1 MFRQPLK
8 AVDAPDAFRYSVPR
22 PEGKTGWVRHGT
34 PPRSESNVMDNFWTS
49 IRHIVDTLSA
59 GAIIG
64 ALIGVLPAIAAAGA
78 FVWYLIQIYESRT
91 VQHWLANRKMVQRAR
106 KLAKLRAQEK
116 MVLAQIEALAT
127 VKTAERAA
135 RAKVAD
141 AATEAAKEVIQAE
154 TQIKEDTAN
163 SNS

>member
-1 MFRQPLK
+1 MMDQYWNALK
-8 AVDAPDAFRYSVPR
+8 HV
-22 PEGKTGWVRHGT
+22 
-34 PPRSESNVMDNFWTS
+34 
-49 IRHIVDTLSA
+49 VDTLSV

-64 ALIGVLPAIAAAGA
+64 ALIGVLPAVAAAGA
-78 FVWYLIQIYESRT
+78 FIWYLIQIYESRT
-91 VQHWLANRKMVQRAR
+91 CQHWLANRRMIQRAR

-141 AATEAAKEVIQAE
+141 AAVEAAKEVAHTETLIQ
-154 TQIKEDTAN
+154 EDSKAN
-163 SNS
+163 Q